1 MREKLKDSVFKIWIG
16 LSTSLVFIVVVYIF
30 LYIFIN
36 GAGSINGEFLFSA
49 PKGMPIGSEGG
60 IFPAI
65 VGSCKRQVL
74 FLKFRKIIFPNNFQF
89 LIL

>member
-36 GAGSINGEFLFSA
+36 GAGSIGGNSYLALPRECPLGQKGAYFL
-49 PKGMPIGSEGG
+49 
-60 IFPAI
+60 
-65 VGSCKRQVL
+65 L
-74 FLKFRKIIFPNNFQF
+74 L
-89 LIL
+89 